1 MKENN
6 LTTYAKFFTST
17 SFKRD
22 SMENNTDKL
31 KKCLEKY
38 NSELIT
44 EPLTVGD
51 YYTYMY
57 HTLRNEYRI
66 EYIIKNEL
74 LNFVRKNFAPI
85 CKVYNELTVYD
96 KFADLVVVTR
106 NKAICFEIKTEY
118 DTEARLNNQLARY
131 KQVFDNIYV
140 VIPKSK
146 LGYYEKLIVD
156 DAIGIIVYDIPSM
169 IFYVYRDPHYCIGA
183 FNHAV
188 IMTMLHKKEYAR
200 LAKEIGY
207 GDMIEECINS
217 FSLYAECL
225 ESFYN
230 LPVGSFQKK
239 MVEILYDRIEE
250 PTYMK
255 RYPELDYICAGI
267 KMTSKERWKIEDYL
281 NSNLTASYGYC
292 VPL

>member
-6 LTTYAKFFTST
+6 LTTYAKFFTPT
-17 SFKRD
+17 SFKRYT
-22 SMENNTDKL
+22 MENNTDKL

-74 LNFVRKNFAPI
+74 LNFVRKNLTPL

-96 KFADLVVVTR
+96 KLADLVVVMR

-131 KQVFDNIYV
+131 KKVFDNIYV
-140 VIPKSK
+140 VIPQSK
-146 LGYYEKLIVD
+146 LDHYEKVITD
-156 DAIGIIVYDIPSM
+156 DAIGIIVYNVPSM
-169 IFYVYRDPHYCIGA
+169 IFEVHREPHYCIGV
-183 FNHAV
+183 FDHDV
-188 IMTMLHKKEYAR
+188 IMTMLHKKEYVS
-200 LAKEIGY
+200 LAKELGY
-207 GDMIEECINS
+207 GDMIEKHGHLR
-217 FSLYAECL
+217 LYDECL
-225 ESFYN
+225 KSFKD
-230 LPVGSFQKK
+230 LPIGSFQKK
-239 MVEILYDRIEE
+239 MVKILYDRKEE
-250 PTYMK
+250 PLYLES
-255 RYPELDYICAGI
+255 YPELDYICAGI
-267 KMTSKERWKIEDYL
+267 KMTSKERWKAEDYL
-281 NSNLTASYGYC
+281 NSDLTASYGYC